1 MIWQYFEI
9 FVYADLADRA
19 MTANM
24 MTGGVLFITI
34 SVMKDGFWNSV

>member
-1 MIWQYFEI
+1 MASQQFEV

>member
-1 MIWQYFEI
+1 MTSQYFRV

-19 MTANM
+19 MTANI

-34 SVMKDGFWNSV
+34 SVMNDGFWNSV

>member
-1 MIWQYFEI
+1 MTWQYFEC

-19 MTANM
+19 ITANM
-24 MTGGVLFITI
+24 MLGGVLFITI

>member
-1 MIWQYFEI
+1 MTWQYFEV
-9 FVYADLADRA
+9 FGYAHLAERA

>member
-1 MIWQYFEI
+1 MAVFEDS
-9 FVYADLADRA
+9 VHADLADSA

>member
-1 MIWQYFEI
+1 MAVFEDS
-9 FVYADLADRA
+9 VHADLADRA

-34 SVMKDGFWNSV
+34 SVMKDGFWNNV